1 MDLWIPKL
9 DTESAFGRDALVQYL
24 MDRGAVDAFNANTAD
39 FSRMADYPWFI
50 SDILQ
55 IAKIKTDEEGLEA
68 AAVTM
73 VIGHSSSYY
82 SVMLEVEC
90 TNEQGAPETTTVHF
104 GSTNPNSLPKVGDQ
118 LQVSHGLTSM
128 VTHPNRDLIGV
139 GNGAAGIGRLFL
151 ILLLLTMWRDRKR
164 VRSLSQ
170 KSERNS

>member
-9 DTESAFGRDALVQYL
+9 DTESAFGREVLVKYL

-73 VIGHSSSYY
+73 VMKAGGALMDPEEPQYREFHANEPFRYY
-82 SVMLEVEC
+82 IITTQTQTPLVVFAGQEV
-90 TNEQGAPETTTVHF
+90 
-104 GSTNPNSLPKVGDQ
+104 
-118 LQVSHGLTSM
+118 
-128 VTHPNRDLIGV
+128 R
-139 GNGAAGIGRLFL
+139 
-151 ILLLLTMWRDRKR
+151 
-164 VRSLSQ
+164 
-170 KSERNS
+170 